1 MKEILM
7 DKVLTIVNLE
17 LKEYEVK
24 QEHITENLFNLGMD
38 SLTFIKMVVAL
49 KETFDCEIPDS
60 KLLPTEMNTVE
71 KIMNVLQELW
81 DATQTKLGDL

>member
-1 MKEILM
+1 MK
-7 DKVLTIVNLE
+7 KVSLEEVLAIINLE
-17 LKEYEVK
+17 LQEYEVK

-49 KETFDCEIPDS
+49 EETFDCEIPDS

-81 DATQTKLGDL
+81 DVTQTKGDL